1 MIQPIIGKAPRVERD
16 WESYSYRRS
25 SRGGR
30 KRNAGEKKKRKERK
44 KTRNCARRKRE
55 RGISWVSIVNGCVY
69 GEYDRALKTWID
81 KSLYL

>member
-30 KRNAGEKKKRKERK
+30 KRNAGKKKERKERK
-44 KTRNCARRKRE
+44 RE
-55 RGISWVSIVNGCVY
+55 TVREENENDEFG
-69 GEYDRALKTWID
+69 
-81 KSLYL
+81 

>member
-30 KRNAGEKKKRKERK
+30 KRNAGKKKKERKERK
-44 KTRNCARRKRE
+44 RE
-55 RGISWVSIVNGCVY
+55 TVREENENDEFRG
-69 GEYDRALKTWID
+69 
-81 KSLYL
+81 

>member
-30 KRNAGEKKKRKERK
+30 KRNAGEKKKERKERK
-44 KTRNCARRKRE
+44 RE
-55 RGISWVSIVNGCVY
+55 TVREENENEEFRG
-69 GEYDRALKTWID
+69 
-81 KSLYL
+81 

>member
-1 MIQPIIGKAPRVERD
+1 MEKLQELRGIGKVIRTAVRRGEGER
-16 WESYSYRRS
+16 EMQ
-25 SRGGR
+25 G
-30 KRNAGEKKKRKERK
+30 KKKKENERK

-55 RGISWVSIVNGCVY
+55 RGISWVSIVNGYVY

>member
-30 KRNAGEKKKRKERK
+30 KRNAGKKKERKERK
-44 KTRNCARRKRE
+44 RE
-55 RGISWVSIVNGCVY
+55 TVREENENDEFRG
-69 GEYDRALKTWID
+69 
-81 KSLYL
+81 

>member
-30 KRNAGEKKKRKERK
+30 KRNAGEKKKKGKKENEKLCAK
-44 KTRNCARRKRE
+44 KTRTRNFVGKHC
-55 RGISWVSIVNGCVY
+55 
-69 GEYDRALKTWID
+69 
-81 KSLYL
+81 

>member
-30 KRNAGEKKKRKERK
+30 KRNAGKKKERKERK
-44 KTRNCARRKRE
+44 RE
-55 RGISWVSIVNGCVY
+55 TVREENENEEFRG
-69 GEYDRALKTWID
+69 
-81 KSLYL
+81 

>member
-30 KRNAGEKKKRKERK
+30 RRNAGKKKERKERK
-44 KTRNCARRKRE
+44 RE
-55 RGISWVSIVNGCVY
+55 TVREENENDEFRG
-69 GEYDRALKTWID
+69 
-81 KSLYL
+81 

>member
-30 KRNAGEKKKRKERK
+30 KRNAGKKKERKERK
-44 KTRNCARRKRE
+44 RE
-55 RGISWVSIVNGCVY
+55 TVREENENDEFRGQALLMDVFMVSMI
-69 GEYDRALKTWID
+69 EH
-81 KSLYL
+81 

>member
-30 KRNAGEKKKRKERK
+30 KRNAGEKKKERKERK
-44 KTRNCARRKRE
+44 RE
-55 RGISWVSIVNGCVY
+55 TVREENENDEFRG
-69 GEYDRALKTWID
+69 
-81 KSLYL
+81 